1 MKAKNQRLVLAL
13 LAVVAIVGAA
23 LLAMS
28 ALKDQAAYFYTPADA
43 KRDHV
48 EPGRAVRLGGMVQK
62 GSIERQPDGVTIR
75 FVVTDNV
82 DTVPVRFTGI
92 VPDLFK
98 EDSGVVAE
106 GSFQPD
112 GSFLA
117 TNILAKH
124 DERYMPPQVAG
135 EMHKTES
142 LEREDGPKMGQP
154 TGDQR
159 KGTK

>member
-1 MKAKNQRLVLAL
+1 MKAKNQRLILAL
-13 LAVVAIVGAA
+13 LAVVAIIGAA

-28 ALKDQAAYFYTPADA
+28 ALKDEAAYFYTPADA
-43 KRDHV
+43 KKDHV
-48 EPGRAVRLGGMVQK
+48 EVGRAVRLGGMVQK
-62 GSIERQPDGVTIR
+62 GSIDRQPDGITIH

-82 DTVPVRFTGI
+82 ETVPVRFTGI

-106 GSFQPD
+106 GSFQAD

-135 EMHKTES
+135 EMHKTDS
-142 LEREDGPKMGQP
+142 LEPESGQ
-154 TGDQR
+154 T
-159 KGTK
+159 KGQK

>member
-1 MKAKNQRLVLAL
+1 MKAKNQRLILAL

-43 KRDHV
+43 KKDHV
-48 EPGRAVRLGGMVQK
+48 EVGRAVRLGGMVQK
-62 GSIERQPDGVTIR
+62 GSIEREADGVTIR

-82 DTVPVRFTGI
+82 ETVPVRFTGI

-112 GSFLA
+112 GSFVA

-142 LEREDGPKMGQP
+142 LDADGAQ
-154 TGDQR
+154 Q